1 MQQLMIPQSPIVD
14 NRGQI
19 TQEWLVFMNELIRLS
34 NNVISSE
41 VIDKADGTDEAIIE
55 GLRQSSIIVPED
67 DEMATYVMPFVEQ
80 DAPIDNV
87 AIPSNSDETIQNTP
101 VQIVQDNQNQDNP
114 YALISTIEQKIHDQQ
129 IWSLN
134 S

>member
-41 VIDKADGTDEAIIE
+41 VVDKADGTDEAIIE

-67 DEMATYVMPFVEQ
+67 DEMTTYVMSFVEQ
-80 DAPIDNV
+80 DVPIDNV
-87 AIPSNSDETIQNTP
+87 ATPSNSDETIQNTP

-129 IWSLN
+129 IWSLH